1 MTDIHLPYVDELRD
15 NFLRY
20 VAVSSESDPKAG
32 RVPSSEGQREL
43 AKLLAREL
51 EALGLV
57 EIELNEHAIL
67 TALLPANVEGAP
79 AVGWVAH
86 LDTVPVSLSP
96 DVKAQVIHYEGGDVL
111 LNAQKDIWVRLEE
124 HPELAAYAGQD
135 IVFTDGTSVLGA
147 DNKAAVANVMTML
160 AVVTRENRP
169 HGDIRV
175 AFVPDEEIGLCGSK
189 LLDLKKFRSTS
200 PTRSTAARLAKS
212 SGRPSTPARSRS
224 ASRA

>member
-1 MTDIHLPYVDELRD
+1 MRKQALLS
-15 NFLRY
+15 
-20 VAVSSESDPKAG
+20 VSDKTGIVEFARGLVEAG
-32 RVPSSEGQREL
+32 YHNLSTGGT

-57 EIELNEHAIL
+57 EIELTEHAIL

-96 DVKAQVIHYEGGDVL
+96 DVKAQVIHYEGGNVL

-147 DNKAAVANVMTML
+147 DNKAAVANRDDD
-160 AVVTRENRP
+160 ARR
-169 HGDIRV
+169 R
-175 AFVPDEEIGLCGSK
+175 DEGKPS
-189 LLDLKKFRSTS
+189 
-200 PTRSTAARLAKS
+200 ARRHPRRL
-212 SGRPSTPARSRS
+212 RAR
-224 ASRA
+224 